1 MNRYVPRRTHTKL
14 TTHRKLR
21 LTLILVSGCATLAMV
36 SCSLPSGQKQD
47 SAPIV
52 SPTLPLTV
60 ASQESIKTDWQ
71 STIEAA
77 YKAEYWVEYWAG
89 VDSYNPEPTPEVV
102 AKYSSDEVTLTAQAV
117 WGEARGCSRD
127 EQKLVIWCICNRA
140 DAFNQSIEEVITAP
154 YQFAGYSPSNPVE
167 PEIVEVVEEVF
178 QAWSRGEEALVLP
191 PYSTTSNY
199 KFFGG
204 DGEHNW
210 FREEY

>member
-140 DAFNQSIEEVITAP
+140 DAFNQSVEEIITAP
-154 YQFAGYSPSNPVE
+154 YQFAGYSPSNPVD

>member
-140 DAFNQSIEEVITAP
+140 DAFNQSVEEVITAP
-154 YQFAGYSPSNPVE
+154 YQFAGYSPSNPVD

>member
-1 MNRYVPRRTHTKL
+1 MSHYVPERTHTKL
-14 TTHRKLR
+14 TMPRKLKW
-21 LTLILVSGCATLAMV
+21 TLVLASAGMTLAMV
-36 SCSLPSGQKQD
+36 SCSLPIGPEQD
-47 SAPIV
+47 SVPTV

-102 AKYSSDEVTLTAQAV
+102 AKYSPDESTMAAQTV

-154 YQFAGYSPSNPVE
+154 YQFAGYSPSNPVD